1 MEEQLLKFWGSH
13 SEAIVIIGYKALL
26 AIVIFFVGLQ
36 VAKLLRKIIANS
48 QKKHEKLD
56 ATLVPVL
63 SSMVSYCVYAIAGVF
78 ILDIVGVNT
87 SSLIALLG
95 AAGLAI
101 GLALKDTLS
110 NIAAGVMLLILRP
123 FRVGDYVAYGSV
135 EGTICEINLFSTVL
149 ETFDGLYIA
158 SPNSAIWGND
168 IKNYTRNGRRRMDII
183 VPIAYE
189 NSIDE
194 AFSVLQK
201 LAAQEPRL
209 LPQPAPQVMV
219 ASIKERTVNIQLRAW
234 ATVNDYWSVY
244 WFLNKA
250 TKEHIE
256 AAGLT
261 IPYAL
266 PTLKVINASSSTGQ

>member
-1 MEEQLLKFWGSH
+1 MEEQLLSFWGNN
-13 SEAIVIIGYKALL
+13 SEVIITVGYKAFL
-26 AIVIFFVGLQ
+26 AIVIFIVSLQ
-36 VAKLLRKIIANS
+36 VARLLRKLIASS
-48 QKKHEKLD
+48 QKKHEKID
-56 ATLVPVL
+56 ATLIPVL

-123 FRVGDYVAYGSV
+123 FRVGEYVAYGSV
-135 EGTICEINLFSTVL
+135 EGTVCEINLFSTVL

-158 SPNSAIWGND
+158 SPNSAVWGNN
-168 IKNYTRNGRRRMDII
+168 IKNFTRNGRRRMDIV

-189 NSIDE
+189 NSIEE
-194 AFSVLQK
+194 AFSVLQS

-209 LPQPAPQVMV
+209 LQEPAPQVMV

-234 ATVNDYWSVY
+234 ATVNDYWDVY

-261 IPYAL
+261 IPYAM
-266 PTLKVINASSSTGQ
+266 PTLKVINAGSSSQ

>member
-1 MEEQLLKFWGSH
+1 MEEQSLSFWGNN
-13 SEAIVIIGYKALL
+13 SEVIITVGYKAFL
-26 AIVIFFVGLQ
+26 AIVIFIVSLQ
-36 VAKLLRKIIANS
+36 VARLLRKLIASS
-48 QKKHEKLD
+48 QKKHEKID
-56 ATLVPVL
+56 ATLIPVL

-123 FRVGDYVAYGSV
+123 FRVGEYVAYASV
-135 EGTICEINLFSTVL
+135 EGTVREINLFSTVL

-158 SPNSAIWGND
+158 SPNSAVWGNN
-168 IKNYTRNGRRRMDII
+168 IKNFTRNGRRRMDIV

-189 NSIDE
+189 NSIEE
-194 AFSVLQK
+194 AFSVLQS

-209 LPQPAPQVMV
+209 LKDPAPQVMV

-234 ATVNDYWSVY
+234 TTVDDYWSVY

-261 IPYAL
+261 IPYAM
-266 PTLKVINASSSTGQ
+266 PTLRVINASSSSQ